1 MGLPG
6 AVFADEGVCED
17 DELSHDGGEG
27 DFGLFAVCEETVVEG
42 LERWIEAGG
51 GDRGHVE
58 GAADMGA
65 SALDVA
71 GAAALAAVAGDRGE
85 ADEHGGLLGRQG
97 ADLGEADKEP
107 ISARPTMSAIAVT
120 VPTPG
125 MEVRMASRLAR
136 RGSAPIRASISAS
149 RFSIAVSAARSW
161 RLISTVADRAV
172 VAPSWLRRAVRAATA
187 ASRQRA
193 SSWRVSMRLLGGAAA
208 SGLRLSQ
215 RIASIRQSTRSV
227 LAPGRSWPKRP
238 RPRRTAANATD

>member
-97 ADLGEADKEP
+97 ADLGE
-107 ISARPTMSAIAVT
+107 
-120 VPTPG
+120 
-125 MEVRMASRLAR
+125 
-136 RGSAPIRASISAS
+136 
-149 RFSIAVSAARSW
+149 
-161 RLISTVADRAV
+161 
-172 VAPSWLRRAVRAATA
+172 
-187 ASRQRA
+187 
-193 SSWRVSMRLLGGAAA
+193 
-208 SGLRLSQ
+208 
-215 RIASIRQSTRSV
+215 
-227 LAPGRSWPKRP
+227 
-238 RPRRTAANATD
+238 